1 MRYGV
6 CYEIASRQLTTK
18 SQSIKTSKG
27 EKVQLTTKSQSIKKT
42 SKGEKVAN
50 ISF

>member
-1 MRYGV
+1 MLYGV
-6 CYEIASRQLTTK
+6 CCEIASGQQTTK

-27 EKVQLTTKSQSIKKT
+27 EKVQLTTKSQSIKT

>member
-27 EKVQLTTKSQSIKKT
+27 EKVQLTTKSQSIKT